1 MKPILKLF
9 FGLLF
14 TLCPYTIFA
23 DNKDLNLIT
32 TACDRT
38 LYKDLCRAVL
48 LNHPKARTTTE
59 LRVLARVALKYAL
72 ISAKQVETQIRKL
85 KDAPAALK
93 DCAENFQSATQQI
106 SYSFKA
112 LKSKSY
118 GDINI
123 WVSAAMTG
131 VDSCEEGFKELKSNY
146 PIDKSS
152 KIFNQLCSIVLAFT
166 NQLNSH

>member
-1 MKPILKLF
+1 MKPIFKLF

-14 TLCPYTIFA
+14 TLCPYTILA
-23 DNKDLNLIT
+23 HNKDLNLIT

-38 LYKDLCRAVL
+38 LYKNLCRAVL
-48 LNHPKARTTTE
+48 SSHPKARTATE

-72 ISAKQVETQIRKL
+72 VSAKQVETQISKL
-85 KDAPAALK
+85 KDASAALK
-93 DCAENFQSATQQI
+93 DCAENFRSANQQI

-118 GDINI
+118 SDVNI

-131 VDSCEEGFKELKSNY
+131 VDSCEEGFKDLKSNS
-146 PIDKSS
+146 PIAKSS
-152 KIFNQLCSIVLAFT
+152 KTFNQLCSIVLAFT
-166 NQLNSH
+166 NQLNGH